1 MGIKLLN
8 KFLKENCK
16 STNSIYTMHMSK
28 LQGKRIVIDV
38 SIYLY
43 KYESDNTLIESIYTM
58 ISIFRHHNITPIFIF
73 DGVAPTE
80 KKELIESRLQK
91 KRIAENE
98 YYKLK
103 EMSRECS
110 DNTSEKNEIEEQMNS
125 LKKKFVYMNKIKI
138 NKIKQLFDYYGMTYF
153 DAPGEAD
160 QLCAW
165 LVINKL
171 AWACLSD
178 DTDMFVY
185 GCNRVLRYFSLINHN
200 AVLYDYENILKE
212 LDVDHDVFKEICVLS
227 GTDYG
232 EGVGAGTLNIIKI
245 MQLYKPYTM
254 AMTMAMETTD
264 THKLCFYEWLSI
276 NSNIQINR
284 DLLLKI
290 KNMFDITK
298 LDMSVLGAGVESR
311 DKNNFN
317 NKKIEKDHL
326 YGLLKED
333 GFLFPS
339 NMYKNKILV

>member
-16 STNSIYTMHMSK
+16 SMNSIYNIHMSK
-28 LQGKRIVIDV
+28 LQGKRIVVDV

-43 KYESDNTLIESIYTM
+43 KYETENSLIESIYTM
-58 ISIFRHHNITPIFIF
+58 ISIFRHYNIIPIFIF

-91 KRIAENE
+91 KRTAENE

-103 EMSRECS
+103 QMKC
-110 DNTSEKNEIEEQMNS
+110 NCIGISEKNEIEEQMNS

-138 NKIKQLFDYYGMTYF
+138 NKIKQLFDCYGMTYF

-160 QLCAW
+160 QLCSW
-165 LVINKL
+165 LVLNKL

-212 LDVDHDVFKEICVLS
+212 LKVEHDVFKEICVLS

-232 EGVGAGTLNIIKI
+232 EGAGALNIIKI
-245 MQLYKPYTM
+245 MQLYNNYTSCNVD
-254 AMTMAMETTD
+254 MTFCDWISA
-264 THKLCFYEWLSI
+264 

-284 DLLLKI
+284 ELLLKI
-290 KNMFDITK
+290 MNMFDITK
-298 LDMSVLGAGVESR
+298 LDMRMLDGLSGLGAGMGSHE
-311 DKNNFN
+311 KNNFN
-317 NKKIEKDHL
+317 NKKIEKNHL
-326 YGLLKED
+326 CDLLKED

-339 NMYKNKILV
+339 RNLVKI

>member
-16 STNSIYTMHMSK
+16 STNSINTIQMSN
-28 LQGKRIVIDV
+28 LSGKTIVVDV

-43 KYESDNTLIESIYTM
+43 KYESDNTLTESIYTM
-58 ISIFRHHNITPIFIF
+58 ISIFRHYHVTPIFIF

-91 KRIAENE
+91 KRHAQNE

-103 EMSRECS
+103 EMSRGGS
-110 DNTSEKNEIEEQMNS
+110 VNASEKNELEEQMNA

-178 DTDMFVY
+178 DTDLFVY
-185 GCNRVLRYFSLINHN
+185 GCNRVLRYFSLINHS

-212 LDVDHDVFKEICVLS
+212 LKVHHDAFKEICVLS
-227 GTDYG
+227 GSDYCA
-232 EGVGAGTLNIIKI
+232 GVGAGSLNIIKI
-245 MQLYKPYTM
+245 MQLYKNYSSCKVDITFC
-254 AMTMAMETTD
+254 D
-264 THKLCFYEWLSI
+264 WLGI
-276 NSNIQINR
+276 NSKIQIDR
-284 DLLLKI
+284 DLLSKI
-290 KNMFDITK
+290 KGIFDITK
-298 LDMSVLGAGVESR
+298 LDMSELDMGINMGVRGLGSNE
-311 DKNNFN
+311 KNNFN
-317 NKKIEKDHL
+317 NKKIEKGEL
-326 YGLLKED
+326 YNLLRED
-333 GFLFPS
+333 GFLFPPR
-339 NMYKNKILV
+339 NLIETN

>member
-16 STNSIYTMHMSK
+16 SSNSIRAIHMSD
-28 LQGKRIVIDV
+28 LHGKTIVVDV

-58 ISIFRHHNITPIFIF
+58 ISIFRHYHVTPIFIF

-80 KKELIESRLQK
+80 KKELIELRLQK
-91 KRIAENE
+91 KRDAQNE

-103 EMSRECS
+103 EMSRGSCV
-110 DNTSEKNEIEEQMNS
+110 NATEKNDIEEQMNA

-138 NKIKQLFDYYGMTYF
+138 NKIKHLIDCYGMTYF
-153 DAPGEAD
+153 DAVGEAD

-178 DTDMFVY
+178 DTDLFVY
-185 GCNRVLRYFSLINHN
+185 GCNRVLRYFSLINHSSL
-200 AVLYDYENILKE
+200 LYDYDNILNE
-212 LDVDHDVFKEICVLS
+212 LKVDHDAFKEICVLS
-227 GTDYG
+227 GSDYCG
-232 EGVGAGTLNIIKI
+232 GVGAGSLNIIKI
-245 MQLYKPYTM
+245 MQLYKKYLSCKVDITF
-254 AMTMAMETTD
+254 
-264 THKLCFYEWLSI
+264 CEWLSI
-276 NSNIQINR
+276 NSNIQIDR

-290 KNMFDITK
+290 KDIFDITK
-298 LDMSVLGAGVESR
+298 FEITGVDMGINMGVESTE
-311 DKNNFN
+311 KNNFN
-317 NKKIEKDHL
+317 NKKIEKCNL
-326 YGLLKED
+326 YDLLKED

-339 NMYKNKILV
+339 CNLIETN

>member
-16 STNSIYTMHMSK
+16 SRDSIYTIHMAK
-28 LQGKRIVIDV
+28 LHGKCIVIDI

-58 ISIFRHHNITPIFIF
+58 ISIFRHYNITPIFIF

-103 EMSRECS
+103 KMSHGS
-110 DNTSEKNEIEEQMNS
+110 SVTTFEKNEIEEQMNS
-125 LKKKFVYMNKIKI
+125 LKKKFVYMNKNKI
-138 NKIKQLFDYYGMTYF
+138 NKIKLLFDYYGMTYI

-165 LVINKL
+165 FVINQF

-185 GCNRVLRYFSLINHN
+185 GCNRVLRYFSLINHT
-200 AVLYDYENILKE
+200 ALLYDYNNILKE
-212 LDVDHDVFKEICVLS
+212 LKVQHDVFKEICVLS
-227 GTDYG
+227 GTDYA
-232 EGVGAGTLNIIKI
+232 EGVGAGSLNIIKI
-245 MQLYKPYTM
+245 MQLYKNYSSCKVD
-254 AMTMAMETTD
+254 MTFCD
-264 THKLCFYEWLSI
+264 WISV

-284 DLLLKI
+284 DLLAKI
-290 KNMFDITK
+290 KGMFDITK
-298 LDMSVLGAGVESR
+298 LDMSGLDGLTELDGLYMDMGMGVS
-311 DKNNFN
+311 
-317 NKKIEKDHL
+317 NKKIEKSEL
-326 YGLLKED
+326 YNLLKED
-333 GFLFPS
+333 GFLFSSRNLIKS
-339 NMYKNKILV
+339 N

>member
-1 MGIKLLN
+1 
-8 KFLKENCK
+8 
-16 STNSIYTMHMSK
+16 MSK
-28 LQGKRIVIDV
+28 LQGKRIVVDV

-43 KYESDNTLIESIYTM
+43 KYESDNTLTESIYTM
-58 ISIFRHHNITPIFIF
+58 ISIFRHYNITPIFIF

-103 EMSRECS
+103 DMSRGCS

-185 GCNRVLRYFSLINHN
+185 GCNRVLRYFSLINHT
-200 AVLYDYENILKE
+200 ALLYDYENILKD
-212 LDVDHDVFKEICVLS
+212 LDIDHYVFKEICVLS
-227 GTDYG
+227 GSDYCA
-232 EGVGAGTLNIIKI
+232 GVGAGSLNIIKI
-245 MQLYKPYTM
+245 MQLYKNYSSCKVD
-254 AMTMAMETTD
+254 MTFCDWMG
-264 THKLCFYEWLSI
+264 I
-276 NSNIQINR
+276 NSNIQI
-284 DLLLKI
+284 DSELLLKI
-290 KNMFDITK
+290 KGIFDITK
-298 LDMSVLGAGVESR
+298 LDMSGLDGSIYMGLTDVGKSNETN
-311 DKNNFN
+311 KFN
-317 NKKIEKDHL
+317 NKKIEKSEL
-326 YGLLKED
+326 YNLLKED

-339 NMYKNKILV
+339 HNLIKSN

>member
-28 LQGKRIVIDV
+28 LQGKRIVVDV

-43 KYESDNTLIESIYTM
+43 KYESDNSLIESIYTM
-58 ISIFRHHNITPIFIF
+58 ISIFRHYNITPIFIF

-103 EMSRECS
+103 EMSRGGS
-110 DNTSEKNEIEEQMNS
+110 VNATEKNEIEEQMNS

-138 NKIKQLFDYYGMTYF
+138 NKIKYLLDCYGMTYF

-212 LDVDHDVFKEICVLS
+212 LKVQHDVFKEICVLS
-227 GTDYG
+227 GTDYA
-232 EGVGAGTLNIIKI
+232 EGIGAGSLNIIKI
-245 MQLYKPYTM
+245 MQLYKNYSSYKVDM
-254 AMTMAMETTD
+254 SFCD
-264 THKLCFYEWLSI
+264 WLTI
-276 NSNIQINR
+276 NSNIQINHE
-284 DLLLKI
+284 LLLKI
-290 KNMFDITK
+290 KCIFDITK
-298 LDMSVLGAGVESR
+298 LDMSGLGGLGGLNGLDGLCVPIYMGVS
-311 DKNNFN
+311 
-317 NKKIEKDHL
+317 NKKIEKGEL
-326 YGLLKED
+326 YNLLKED

-339 NMYKNKILV
+339 CSLVKSN

>member
-16 STNSIYTMHMSK
+16 SMNSIYNIHMSK

-43 KYESDNTLIESIYTM
+43 KYESDNSLIESIYTM

-212 LDVDHDVFKEICVLS
+212 LDVGHAVFKEICVLS

-232 EGVGAGTLNIIKI
+232 HGTGTLNIIKI
-245 MQLYKPYTM
+245 MQLYKNYSSYNVD
-254 AMTMAMETTD
+254 MTFCDWM
-264 THKLCFYEWLSI
+264 CI

-284 DLLLKI
+284 ELLSKI
-290 KNMFDITK
+290 MDMFDISK
-298 LDMSVLGAGVESR
+298 LDMTVLGADVESR

-339 NMYKNKILV
+339 RNLVKI

>member
-16 STNSIYTMHMSK
+16 STNSINTFHISK
-28 LQGKRIVIDV
+28 LQGKTIVVDV

-43 KYESDNTLIESIYTM
+43 KYESDNTLTESIYTM
-58 ISIFRHHNITPIFIF
+58 ISIFRHYHVTPIFIF

-91 KRIAENE
+91 KRDAQNE

-103 EMSRECS
+103 EMSRGCS
-110 DNTSEKNEIEEQMNS
+110 DNTSEKNEIEEQMHS

-138 NKIKQLFDYYGMTYF
+138 NKIKYLLDCYGMTYF

-185 GCNRVLRYFSLINHN
+185 GCNRVLRYFSLINHT

-212 LDVDHDVFKEICVLS
+212 LDIDHYAFKEICVLS
-227 GTDYG
+227 GSDYCA
-232 EGVGAGTLNIIKI
+232 GVGAGALNIIKI
-245 MQLYKPYTM
+245 MQVYKNYLSCKVD
-254 AMTMAMETTD
+254 MTFCD
-264 THKLCFYEWLSI
+264 WLGI
-276 NSNIQINR
+276 NSNIQINC

-298 LDMSVLGAGVESR
+298 LDMSGLYGLGGSIYTGVA
-311 DKNNFN
+311 
-317 NKKIEKDHL
+317 NKKIEKSEL
-326 YGLLKED
+326 YNLLKED

-339 NMYKNKILV
+339 RNLIKSN

>member
-16 STNSIYTMHMSK
+16 SRDSIYTIHMAK
-28 LQGKRIVIDV
+28 LQGKCIVIDV

-58 ISIFRHHNITPIFIF
+58 ISIFRHYNITPIFIF

-91 KRIAENE
+91 KRIAEHE

-103 EMSRECS
+103 KMSHGS
-110 DNTSEKNEIEEQMNS
+110 SVTTFEKNEIEEQMNS
-125 LKKKFVYMNKIKI
+125 LKKKFVYMNKNKI
-138 NKIKQLFDYYGMTYF
+138 NKIKLLFDYYGITYI

-165 LVINKL
+165 LVINQF

-185 GCNRVLRYFSLINHN
+185 GCNRVLRYFSLINHT
-200 AVLYDYENILKE
+200 AVLYDYDNILKE
-212 LDVDHDVFKEICVLS
+212 LKVQHDVFKEICVLS
-227 GTDYG
+227 GTDYM
-232 EGVGAGTLNIIKI
+232 EGVGAGSLNIIKI
-245 MQLYKPYTM
+245 MQLYKNYSSCKID
-254 AMTMAMETTD
+254 MTFCD
-264 THKLCFYEWLSI
+264 WLAI
-276 NSNIQINR
+276 NSNIQIDR
-284 DLLLKI
+284 DLLAKI
-290 KNMFDITK
+290 KGIFDITK
-298 LDMSVLGAGVESR
+298 LDMSGLGAGMGTHE
-311 DKNNFN
+311 KNNFN
-317 NKKIEKDHL
+317 NKKIEKGDL
-326 YGLLKED
+326 YNLLKED

-339 NMYKNKILV
+339 RNLVKI

>member
-16 STNSIYTMHMSK
+16 SRDSIYTIHMAK
-28 LQGKRIVIDV
+28 LQGKCIVIDV

-58 ISIFRHHNITPIFIF
+58 ISIFRHYNITPIFIF

-103 EMSRECS
+103 KMSHGS
-110 DNTSEKNEIEEQMNS
+110 SVTTFEKNEIEEQMNS
-125 LKKKFVYMNKIKI
+125 LKKKFVYMNKNKI
-138 NKIKQLFDYYGMTYF
+138 NKIKLLFDYYGMTYI

-165 LVINKL
+165 FVINQF

-185 GCNRVLRYFSLINHN
+185 GCNRVLRYFSLINHT
-200 AVLYDYENILKE
+200 ALLYDYDNILKE
-212 LDVDHDVFKEICVLS
+212 LKVQHDVFKEICVLS
-227 GTDYG
+227 GTDYA
-232 EGVGAGTLNIIKI
+232 EGVGAGSLNIIKI
-245 MQLYKPYTM
+245 MQLYKNYSSCKVD
-254 AMTMAMETTD
+254 MTFCDWM
-264 THKLCFYEWLSI
+264 CV
-276 NSNIQINR
+276 NSNFQINR

-290 KNMFDITK
+290 KGIFDITK
-298 LDMSVLGAGVESR
+298 LDMSGLDGLYGLYMGMGMGVS
-311 DKNNFN
+311 
-317 NKKIEKDHL
+317 NKKIEKSEL
-326 YGLLKED
+326 YNLLKED

-339 NMYKNKILV
+339 RNLIKSN

>member
-16 STNSIYTMHMSK
+16 SMNSIYTIHMAK
-28 LQGKRIVIDV
+28 LQGKCIVIDV

-43 KYESDNTLIESIYTM
+43 KYESDNSLIESIYTM
-58 ISIFRHHNITPIFIF
+58 ISIFRHYNITPIFIF

-103 EMSRECS
+103 EMSRGCS
-110 DNTSEKNEIEEQMNS
+110 DNTFEKNELEEQMNL
-125 LKKKFVYMNKIKI
+125 LKKKFVYMNKLKI
-138 NKIKQLFDYYGMTYF
+138 NKIKYLLDCYGMTYF
-153 DAPGEAD
+153 DATGEAD
-160 QLCAW
+160 QLCTW

-212 LDVDHDVFKEICVLS
+212 LNIEHDAFKEICVLS
-227 GTDYG
+227 GTDYV
-232 EGVGAGTLNIIKI
+232 EGVGVGVGSLNIIKI
-245 MQLYKPYTM
+245 MQLYKNYSSYKVDM
-254 AMTMAMETTD
+254 SFCD
-264 THKLCFYEWLSI
+264 WLGL

-290 KNMFDITK
+290 KGIFDITK
-298 LDMSVLGAGVESR
+298 LDMSGLSGLCAGMISHE
-311 DKNNFN
+311 KNNFN

-339 NMYKNKILV
+339 HNLIKSN

>member
-16 STNSIYTMHMSK
+16 SMNSIYTIHMSK
-28 LQGKRIVIDV
+28 LQGKRIVVDV

-43 KYESDNTLIESIYTM
+43 KYESDNSLIESIYTM
-58 ISIFRHHNITPIFIF
+58 ISIFRHYNITPIFIF

-103 EMSRECS
+103 EMSRGCS

-138 NKIKQLFDYYGMTYF
+138 NKIKYLLDCYGMTYF

-165 LVINKL
+165 FVINKFV
-171 AWACLSD
+171 WACLSD

-185 GCNRVLRYFSLINHN
+185 GCNRVLRYFSLINHT

-212 LDVDHDVFKEICVLS
+212 LKVEHDVFKEICVLS

-232 EGVGAGTLNIIKI
+232 VGVGTCAGSLNIIKI
-245 MQLYKPYTM
+245 MQLYKNYSSYNVDRSFCDWM
-254 AMTMAMETTD
+254 A
-264 THKLCFYEWLSI
+264 I
-276 NSNIQINR
+276 NSNIQINHE
-284 DLLLKI
+284 LLLKI

-298 LDMSVLGAGVESR
+298 LDMSGLDGLCGFGEPIYMGVA
-311 DKNNFN
+311 
-317 NKKIEKDHL
+317 NKKIEKGGL
-326 YGLLKED
+326 YNLLKED

-339 NMYKNKILV
+339 CSLVKSN

>member
-1 MGIKLLN
+1 
-8 KFLKENCK
+8 
-16 STNSIYTMHMSK
+16 MSK
-28 LQGKRIVIDV
+28 LQGKSIVVDV

-43 KYESDNTLIESIYTM
+43 KYESDNTLTESIYTM

-73 DGVAPTE
+73 DGVSPTE

-185 GCNRVLRYFSLINHN
+185 GCNRVLRYFSLINHT
-200 AVLYDYENILKE
+200 AVLYDYDNILKE
-212 LDVDHDVFKEICVLS
+212 LDIDHYAFKEICVLS
-227 GTDYG
+227 GSDYCA
-232 EGVGAGTLNIIKI
+232 GVGAGSLNIIKI
-245 MQLYKPYTM
+245 MQLYKNYSSCKVD
-254 AMTMAMETTD
+254 MTFCDWMG
-264 THKLCFYEWLSI
+264 I
-276 NSNIQINR
+276 NSNIQI
-284 DLLLKI
+284 DSELLLKI

-298 LDMSVLGAGVESR
+298 LDMSGLDGLDGLDGSIYMGVS
-311 DKNNFN
+311 
-317 NKKIEKDHL
+317 NKKIEKGGL
-326 YGLLKED
+326 YNLLKED
-333 GFLFPS
+333 GFLF
-339 NMYKNKILV
+339 

>member
-16 STNSIYTMHMSK
+16 SMNSIYTIHMSK
-28 LQGKRIVIDV
+28 LQGKRIVVDV

-43 KYESDNTLIESIYTM
+43 KYESDNSLIESIYTM
-58 ISIFRHHNITPIFIF
+58 ISIFRHYNITPIFIF

-103 EMSRECS
+103 EMSRGCS
-110 DNTSEKNEIEEQMNS
+110 DNTYEKNEIEEQMNS

-138 NKIKQLFDYYGMTYF
+138 NKIKYLLDCYGMTYF

-165 LVINKL
+165 FVINNFV
-171 AWACLSD
+171 WACLSD

-185 GCNRVLRYFSLINHN
+185 GCNRVLRYFSLINHT

-212 LDVDHDVFKEICVLS
+212 LKVQHDVFKEICVLS

-232 EGVGAGTLNIIKI
+232 VGVGTCAGSLNIIKI
-245 MQLYKPYTM
+245 MQLYKNYSSYKVDRSFCDWM
-254 AMTMAMETTD
+254 A
-264 THKLCFYEWLSI
+264 I
-276 NSNIQINR
+276 NSNIQINHE
-284 DLLLKI
+284 LLLKI

-298 LDMSVLGAGVESR
+298 LDMSGLDGLSGFGEPIYMGVA
-311 DKNNFN
+311 
-317 NKKIEKDHL
+317 NKKIEKGGL
-326 YGLLKED
+326 YNLLKED

-339 NMYKNKILV
+339 CSLVKSN

>member
-1 MGIKLLN
+1 
-8 KFLKENCK
+8 
-16 STNSIYTMHMSK
+16 
-28 LQGKRIVIDV
+28 
-38 SIYLY
+38 
-43 KYESDNTLIESIYTM
+43 M
-58 ISIFRHHNITPIFIF
+58 ISIFRHYNITPIFIF

-91 KRIAENE
+91 KRVAENE

-103 EMSRECS
+103 EMSRECF

-138 NKIKQLFDYYGMTYF
+138 NKIKQLFDYCGMTYF

-212 LDVDHDVFKEICVLS
+212 LNVEHDVFKEICVLS

-232 EGVGAGTLNIIKI
+232 EGVSAGTLNIIKI
-245 MQLYKPYTM
+245 MQLYKNY
-254 AMTMAMETTD
+254 
-264 THKLCFYEWLSI
+264 LSCKVDI
-276 NSNIQINR
+276 TFCDWITANSNIQINR

-290 KNMFDITK
+290 MNMFDITK
-298 LDMSVLGAGVESR
+298 LDMNCVGGIDGISGGIYMGAHDVSLYE
-311 DKNNFN
+311 KNKFN
-317 NKKIEKDHL
+317 NKKIEKGHL
-326 YGLLKED
+326 YDLLKED
-333 GFLFPS
+333 GFLFPC
-339 NMYKNKILV
+339 NMYKNKIVY

>member
-8 KFLKENCK
+8 RFLKDNCK
-16 STNSIYTMHMSK
+16 SCDSIYTLHISK
-28 LQGKRIVIDV
+28 LHGKVIVVDI

-43 KYESDNTLIESIYTM
+43 KYEADNNLIEGIYTM
-58 ISIFRHHNITPIFIF
+58 IAIFRHYNIIPIFIF
-73 DGVAPTE
+73 DGLCPTE

-103 EMSRECS
+103 EMSRGGS
-110 DNTSEKNEIEEQMNS
+110 VNATEKKDLEEQMNA

-138 NKIKQLFDYYGMTYF
+138 NKIKNLLHCYGMTYF

-165 LVINKL
+165 FVINKY

-178 DTDMFVY
+178 DTDLFVY
-185 GCNRVLRYFSLINHN
+185 GCNRVLRYFSLIHHN
-200 AVLYDYENILKE
+200 VLLYDYHNILKE
-212 LDVDHDVFKEICVLS
+212 LKVEHDVFKEICVLS

-232 EGVGAGTLNIIKI
+232 DENNSLNINKI
-245 MQLYKPYTM
+245 MQLYKNYASYKVDISFCDWM
-254 AMTMAMETTD
+254 
-264 THKLCFYEWLSI
+264 CV

-290 KNMFDITK
+290 KNMFDISGLEMSG
-298 LDMSVLGAGVESR
+298 LDGLDGSIYTGVA
-311 DKNNFN
+311 
-317 NKKIEKDHL
+317 NKKIEKGEL
-326 YGLLKED
+326 YNLLKED
-333 GFLFPS
+333 GFLF
-339 NMYKNKILV
+339 

>member
-16 STNSIYTMHMSK
+16 SMNSIYNIHMSK

-43 KYESDNTLIESIYTM
+43 KYESDNSLIESIYTM
-58 ISIFRHHNITPIFIF
+58 ISIFRHYHVTPIFIF
-73 DGVAPTE
+73 DGIAPTE
-80 KKELIESRLQK
+80 KKELIEQRLQK
-91 KRIAENE
+91 KRVAENE

-103 EMSRECS
+103 EMSRGCS
-110 DNTSEKNEIEEQMNS
+110 DNSFEKNELEEQMNL

-138 NKIKQLFDYYGMTYF
+138 NKIKQLFDYYGMTYY

-212 LDVDHDVFKEICVLS
+212 LNIEHDVFKEICVLS

-232 EGVGAGTLNIIKI
+232 EGAGSLNIIKI
-245 MQLYKPYTM
+245 MQLYKTYTT
-254 AMTMAMETTD
+254 ANKTE
-264 THKLCFYEWLSI
+264 THKLCFYEWLST
-276 NSNIQINR
+276 NSNIQINC

-290 KNMFDITK
+290 MNMFDIKK
-298 LDMSVLGAGVESR
+298 LEMNVLGMDIGSYE
-311 DKNNFN
+311 KNNLI

-333 GFLFPS
+333 GFLFPC
-339 NMYKNKILV
+339 NMYKNKILA

>member
-1 MGIKLLN
+1 
-8 KFLKENCK
+8 
-16 STNSIYTMHMSK
+16 MSK
-28 LQGKRIVIDV
+28 LQGKRIVVDV

-58 ISIFRHHNITPIFIF
+58 ISIFRHYNITPIFIF

-103 EMSRECS
+103 EISHGGS
-110 DNTSEKNEIEEQMNS
+110 VNATEKNDIEEQMNA

-138 NKIKQLFDYYGMTYF
+138 NKIKYLLDCYGMTYF
-153 DAPGEAD
+153 DASGEAD

-165 LVINKL
+165 LVINNL

-178 DTDMFVY
+178 DMDMFVY

-200 AVLYDYENILKE
+200 AVLYDYENILRE
-212 LDVDHDVFKEICVLS
+212 LKIEHDIFKEICVLS

-232 EGVGAGTLNIIKI
+232 VGMGAGAGSVNIIKI
-245 MQLYKPYTM
+245 MQLYKNY
-254 AMTMAMETTD
+254 
-264 THKLCFYEWLSI
+264 LSCKVDMI
-276 NSNIQINR
+276 FCDWICVNSNIQIDNE
-284 DLLLKI
+284 LLSKI

-298 LDMSVLGAGVESR
+298 LDMTGLDGLSGLDGSIYMGLTDVRKSNE
-311 DKNNFN
+311 KNNFN
-317 NKKIEKDHL
+317 NKKIEKVDL
-326 YGLLKED
+326 YNLLKED

-339 NMYKNKILV
+339 CGLIQTN

>member
-16 STNSIYTMHMSK
+16 STNSIYTVHMSK
-28 LQGKRIVIDV
+28 LHGKTIVVDV

-58 ISIFRHHNITPIFIF
+58 ISIFRHYHITPIFIF

-91 KRIAENE
+91 KRDAQNE

-103 EMSRECS
+103 EMSRGCS
-110 DNTSEKNEIEEQMNS
+110 DNTYEKNEIEEQMHS

-138 NKIKQLFDYYGMTYF
+138 NKIKHLLDCYGITYF

-185 GCNRVLRYFSLINHN
+185 GCNRVLRYFSLINHSSL
-200 AVLYDYENILKE
+200 LYDYDNILNE
-212 LDVDHDVFKEICVLS
+212 LKVDHDTFKEICVLS
-227 GTDYG
+227 GSDYCA
-232 EGVGAGTLNIIKI
+232 GVGAGALNIIKI
-245 MQLYKPYTM
+245 MQLYKNYLSCKVD
-254 AMTMAMETTD
+254 MTFCD
-264 THKLCFYEWLSI
+264 WLGI

-298 LDMSVLGAGVESR
+298 LDMSGLDGLGVDVGSYE
-311 DKNNFN
+311 KNNFN
-317 NKKIEKDHL
+317 NKKIEKCEL
-326 YGLLKED
+326 YNLLKED

-339 NMYKNKILV
+339 CNLIETN

>member
-16 STNSIYTMHMSK
+16 SANSIYNIHMSK

-43 KYESDNTLIESIYTM
+43 KYESDNSLIESIYTM

-103 EMSRECS
+103 EMSRGCS
-110 DNTSEKNEIEEQMNS
+110 DNTSEKNELEDQMNS

-165 LVINKL
+165 LVLNKL

-185 GCNRVLRYFSLINHN
+185 GCDRVLRYFSLINHN

-212 LDVDHDVFKEICVLS
+212 LKVEHDVFKEICVLS

-232 EGVGAGTLNIIKI
+232 VGMGTGSGTISIIKI
-245 MQLYKPYTM
+245 MQLYNNYTSCNVD
-254 AMTMAMETTD
+254 MTFCDWM
-264 THKLCFYEWLSI
+264 CN

-284 DLLLKI
+284 ELLLKI
-290 KNMFDITK
+290 MNMFDITK
-298 LDMSVLGAGVESR
+298 LDMSGLGAGMGMGSH

-317 NKKIEKDHL
+317 NKKIEKNHL
-326 YGLLKED
+326 CDLLKED
-333 GFLFPS
+333 GFLFPCR
-339 NMYKNKILV
+339 NLVKI

>member
-28 LQGKRIVIDV
+28 LQGKSIVVDV

-43 KYESDNTLIESIYTM
+43 KYESDNTLTESIYTM

-73 DGVAPTE
+73 DGVSPTE

-185 GCNRVLRYFSLINHN
+185 GCNRVLRYFSLINHT
-200 AVLYDYENILKE
+200 AVLYDYDNILKE
-212 LDVDHDVFKEICVLS
+212 LDIDHYAFKEICVLS
-227 GTDYG
+227 GSDYCA
-232 EGVGAGTLNIIKI
+232 GVGAGSLNIIKI
-245 MQLYKPYTM
+245 MQLYKNYSSCKVD
-254 AMTMAMETTD
+254 MTFCDWMG
-264 THKLCFYEWLSI
+264 I
-276 NSNIQINR
+276 NSNIQI
-284 DLLLKI
+284 DSELLLKI

-298 LDMSVLGAGVESR
+298 LDMSGLDGLDGLDGSIYMGVS
-311 DKNNFN
+311 
-317 NKKIEKDHL
+317 NKKIEKGGL
-326 YGLLKED
+326 YNLLKED
-333 GFLFPS
+333 GFLF
-339 NMYKNKILV
+339 